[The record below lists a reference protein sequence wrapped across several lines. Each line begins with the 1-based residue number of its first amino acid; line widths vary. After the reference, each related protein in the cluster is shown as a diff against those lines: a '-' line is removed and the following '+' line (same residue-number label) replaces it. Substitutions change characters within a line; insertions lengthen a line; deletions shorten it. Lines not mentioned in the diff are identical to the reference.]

1 MELTIGS
8 AQLVIIVLAGV
19 GGIWGMWRWLE
30 AKIELV
36 RTQTAATLVL
46 LVESERR
53 ANDKIDKLRDETRS
67 ERHDLI
73 DDKLEP
79 VLAELRRDDMKMSE
93 RITKLE
99 RNGK

>member
-1 MELTIGS
+1 MDITIGS
-8 AQLVIIVLAGV
+8 VQIVAIVLAGV

-36 RTQTAATLVL
+36 RLQVTEA
-46 LVESERR
+46 ERR
-53 ANDKIDKLRDETRS
+53 LNDRLEKLRDETRQD
-67 ERHDLI
+67 RHDLI